1 MEFASLYLPYLW
13 GAGEQIHLVGLV
25 WVESR
30 RGEIGGFA
38 GEMNFCQW
46 KRISV
51 LVINTKP
58 MLYFSSKKCVDLGQE
73 CHFLIQV
80 FAFSGKQ

>member
-1 MEFASLYLPYLW
+1 MDFASLYLPYLW

-25 WVESR
+25 WVEGR
-30 RGEIGGFA
+30 WGEIGGFA
-38 GEMNFCQW
+38 GEINFCPW

-58 MLYFSSKKCVDLGQE
+58 MLYFSSLKKCVGLGQE
-73 CHFLIQV
+73 CHFLISVLCLQW
-80 FAFSGKQ
+80 

>member
-1 MEFASLYLPYLW
+1 M
-13 GAGEQIHLVGLV
+13 
-25 WVESR
+25 
-30 RGEIGGFA
+30 GEIEGFA

-58 MLYFSSKKCVDLGQE
+58 MLYFSLKKCVGLGQD
-73 CHFLIQV
+73 CDFLISILV
-80 FAFSGKQ
+80 PSVVNIKY